1 MDVTVR
7 GMDATSEHT
16 RMYLLRVT
24 EMRVLK
30 LRSKAY
36 SVKDL
41 VYKPLTGLYGSS
53 FAVYTS

>member
-53 FAVYTS
+53 FAV